1 MKYQKDGWSYLH
13 DYRRYKGHVHQIK
26 KEGKWETVNFK
37 LDRPPN
43 SDSRT

>member
-1 MKYQKDGWSYLH
+1 
-13 DYRRYKGHVHQIK
+13 VHQIK